1 MSYDMKKRDEVDK
14 VKKIEAEEAENKE
27 KPEQKDHGRTDDG
40 RMVLCA
46 ANKYE
51 MKYFFNKTFQSLPES
66 IQNELHIISVLF
78 AQEVGGIFK
87 ILFEDD
93 GDVTIETEASEEDI
107 LYDDI
112 SAGLMV
118 AEIKRTR
125 QELFESLSL
134 YYKVF
139 VLKENPGELLEEEE

>member
-1 MSYDMKKRDEVDK
+1 MSQQTDE
-14 VKKIEAEEAENKE
+14 
-27 KPEQKDHGRTDDG
+27 GRLKDG

-51 MKYFFNKTFQSLPES
+51 MKYFFNKNFERIPKS
-66 IQNELHIISVLF
+66 IKDELHIISVLF
-78 AQEVGGIFK
+78 VQEVGGIFK
-87 ILFEDD
+87 IVFDEDGDITMETESAEDD
-93 GDVTIETEASEEDI
+93 F

-125 QELFESLSL
+125 QEMFESLRMF
-134 YYKVF
+134 YKVF
-139 VLKENPGELLEEEE
+139 ILKEDTEGFLEGEDI

>member
-1 MSYDMKKRDEVDK
+1 MSQQTDE
-14 VKKIEAEEAENKE
+14 
-27 KPEQKDHGRTDDG
+27 GRLKDG

-51 MKYFFNKTFQSLPES
+51 MKYFFNTNFDRIPKS
-66 IQNELHIISVLF
+66 IQDELHIISVLF
-78 AQEVGGIFK
+78 VQEVGGIFK
-87 ILFEDD
+87 IVFDEDGDITMETESAEDD
-93 GDVTIETEASEEDI
+93 F

-125 QELFESLSL
+125 QEMFESLRMF
-134 YYKVF
+134 YKVF
-139 VLKENPGELLEEEE
+139 ILKEDTEELLEGEDI

>member
-1 MSYDMKKRDEVDK
+1 MSQQTDE
-14 VKKIEAEEAENKE
+14 
-27 KPEQKDHGRTDDG
+27 GRLKDG

-51 MKYFFNKTFQSLPES
+51 MKYFFNKNFERIPKS
-66 IQNELHIISVLF
+66 IKDELHIISVLF
-78 AQEVGGIFK
+78 VQEVGGIFK
-87 ILFEDD
+87 IVFEEDGDITMETESAEDD
-93 GDVTIETEASEEDI
+93 F

-125 QELFESLSL
+125 QEMFESLRMF
-134 YYKVF
+134 YKVF
-139 VLKENPGELLEEEE
+139 ILKEDAEELLEGEDISTSL

>member
-1 MSYDMKKRDEVDK
+1 MSQQTDE
-14 VKKIEAEEAENKE
+14 
-27 KPEQKDHGRTDDG
+27 GRLKDG

-51 MKYFFNKTFQSLPES
+51 MKYFFNKNFERIPKS
-66 IQNELHIISVLF
+66 IQDELHIISVLF
-78 AQEVGGIFK
+78 VQEVGGIFK
-87 ILFEDD
+87 IVFDEDGDITMETESAEDD
-93 GDVTIETEASEEDI
+93 F

-125 QELFESLSL
+125 QEMFESLRMF
-134 YYKVF
+134 YKVF
-139 VLKENPGELLEEEE
+139 ILKEDTEELLEGEDI

>member
-1 MSYDMKKRDEVDK
+1 MSDNLVNVKNDE
-14 VKKIEAEEAENKE
+14 
-27 KPEQKDHGRTDDG
+27 GRTPDG

-51 MKYFFNKTFQSLPES
+51 MKYFFNKTFQSLPEF

-78 AQEVGGIFK
+78 AQEAGGIFK
-87 ILFEDD
+87 IIFEED
-93 GDVTIETEASEEDI
+93 GDITIETEASEDDV
-107 LYDDI
+107 LYDEI
-112 SAGLMV
+112 SAGLLV

-125 QELFESLSL
+125 QEMFESLSL

-139 VLKENPGELLEEEE
+139 VLKENPGDLLEEEM

>member
-1 MSYDMKKRDEVDK
+1 MSQQADE
-14 VKKIEAEEAENKE
+14 
-27 KPEQKDHGRTDDG
+27 GRLKDG

-51 MKYFFNKTFQSLPES
+51 MKYFFNKNFERIPKS
-66 IQNELHIISVLF
+66 IKDELHIISVLF
-78 AQEVGGIFK
+78 VQEVGGIFK
-87 ILFEDD
+87 IVFEEDGDITMETESAEDD
-93 GDVTIETEASEEDI
+93 F

-125 QELFESLSL
+125 QEMFESLRMF
-134 YYKVF
+134 YKVF
-139 VLKENPGELLEEEE
+139 ILKEDAEELLEE

>member
-1 MSYDMKKRDEVDK
+1 MSDKAEPIKEDEGK
-14 VKKIEAEEAENKE
+14 T
-27 KPEQKDHGRTDDG
+27 PDG

-78 AQEVGGIFK
+78 VQEAGGIFK
-87 ILFEDD
+87 IVFEED
-93 GDVTIETEASEEDI
+93 GDITMETEAAEDDI

-112 SAGLMV
+112 SAGLLV

-139 VLKENPGELLEEEE
+139 ILKENPGDLLEEET

>member
-1 MSYDMKKRDEVDK
+1 MSQQTDE
-14 VKKIEAEEAENKE
+14 
-27 KPEQKDHGRTDDG
+27 GRLKDG

-51 MKYFFNKTFQSLPES
+51 MKYFFNKNFDRIPKS
-66 IQNELHIISVLF
+66 IQDELHIISVLF
-78 AQEVGGIFK
+78 VQEVGGIFK
-87 ILFEDD
+87 IVFDEDGDITMETESAEDD
-93 GDVTIETEASEEDI
+93 F

-125 QELFESLSL
+125 QEMFESLRMF
-134 YYKVF
+134 YKVF
-139 VLKENPGELLEEEE
+139 ILKEDTEGLLEGKDI

>member
-1 MSYDMKKRDEVDK
+1 MSQQIDE
-14 VKKIEAEEAENKE
+14 
-27 KPEQKDHGRTDDG
+27 GRLKDG

-51 MKYFFNKTFQSLPES
+51 MKYFFNKNFERIPKS
-66 IQNELHIISVLF
+66 IQDELHIISVLF
-78 AQEVGGIFK
+78 VQEVGGIFK
-87 ILFEDD
+87 IVFDEDGDITMETESAEDD
-93 GDVTIETEASEEDI
+93 F

-125 QELFESLSL
+125 QEMFESLRMV
-134 YYKVF
+134 YKVF
-139 VLKENPGELLEEEE
+139 IVKEDTEGFLEGEDI

>member
-1 MSYDMKKRDEVDK
+1 MSQQTDE
-14 VKKIEAEEAENKE
+14 
-27 KPEQKDHGRTDDG
+27 GRLKDG

-51 MKYFFNKTFQSLPES
+51 MKYFFNKNFERIPKS
-66 IQNELHIISVLF
+66 IQDELHIISVLF
-78 AQEVGGIFK
+78 VQEIGGIFK
-87 ILFEDD
+87 IVFEEDGDITMETESAEDD
-93 GDVTIETEASEEDI
+93 F

-125 QELFESLSL
+125 QEMFESLRMF
-134 YYKVF
+134 YKVF
-139 VLKENPGELLEEEE
+139 ILKEDTEGFLEGEDI

>member
-1 MSYDMKKRDEVDK
+1 MS
-14 VKKIEAEEAENKE
+14 EEKQTTDSEEKE
-27 KPEQKDHGRTDDG
+27 KEQRTESISDGRMPDG

-87 ILFEDD
+87 IVFEED
-93 GDVTIETEASEEDI
+93 GDITIETEAAEDDL

-125 QELFESLSL
+125 QEMFESLSL

-139 VLKENPGELLEEEE
+139 VLKENLGELLEEEE

>member
-1 MSYDMKKRDEVDK
+1 MSDQRQ
-14 VKKIEAEEAENKE
+14 EENIKEEIKKE
-27 KPEQKDHGRTDDG
+27 KVGDEGRMADG

-87 ILFEDD
+87 IVFEED
-93 GDVTIETEASEEDI
+93 GDVTIETEAAEDDV

-125 QELFESLSL
+125 QEMFESLSL

-139 VLKENPGELLEEEE
+139 ILKENPGELLEEEE

>member
-1 MSYDMKKRDEVDK
+1 MSDKTEQIKDDE
-14 VKKIEAEEAENKE
+14 
-27 KPEQKDHGRTDDG
+27 GRTPDG

-78 AQEVGGIFK
+78 AQEAGGVFK
-87 ILFEDD
+87 IVFEED
-93 GDVTIETEASEEDI
+93 GDITIETEASEDDI

-112 SAGLMV
+112 SAGLLV
-118 AEIKRTR
+118 SEIKRTR
-125 QELFESLSL
+125 QEMFESLSM
-134 YYKVF
+134 YYKIF
-139 VLKENPGELLEEEE
+139 VLKENPGDLLDDADD

>member
-1 MSYDMKKRDEVDK
+1 MSQQTDE
-14 VKKIEAEEAENKE
+14 
-27 KPEQKDHGRTDDG
+27 GRLKDG

-51 MKYFFNKTFQSLPES
+51 MKYFFNKNFDRIPKS
-66 IQNELHIISVLF
+66 IQDELHIISVLF
-78 AQEVGGIFK
+78 VQEVGGIFK
-87 ILFEDD
+87 IVFDEDGDITMETESAEDD
-93 GDVTIETEASEEDI
+93 F

-125 QELFESLSL
+125 QEMFESLRMF
-134 YYKVF
+134 YKVF
-139 VLKENPGELLEEEE
+139 ILKEDTEELLEGEDI

>member
-1 MSYDMKKRDEVDK
+1 MSQQIDE
-14 VKKIEAEEAENKE
+14 
-27 KPEQKDHGRTDDG
+27 GRLKDG

-51 MKYFFNKTFQSLPES
+51 MKYFFNKNFDRIPKS
-66 IQNELHIISVLF
+66 IQDELHIISVLF
-78 AQEVGGIFK
+78 VQEVGGIFK
-87 ILFEDD
+87 IVFDEDGDITMETESAEDD
-93 GDVTIETEASEEDI
+93 F

-125 QELFESLSL
+125 QEMFESLRMF
-134 YYKVF
+134 YKVF
-139 VLKENPGELLEEEE
+139 ILKEDTEELLEGEDI

>member
-1 MSYDMKKRDEVDK
+1 MSQQTDE
-14 VKKIEAEEAENKE
+14 
-27 KPEQKDHGRTDDG
+27 GRLKDG

-51 MKYFFNKTFQSLPES
+51 MKYFFNKNFERIPKS

-78 AQEVGGIFK
+78 VQEVGGIFK
-87 ILFEDD
+87 IVFDEDGDITMETESAEDD
-93 GDVTIETEASEEDI
+93 F

-125 QELFESLSL
+125 QEMFESLRMF
-134 YYKVF
+134 YKVF
-139 VLKENPGELLEEEE
+139 ILKEDTEELLEGEGI

>member
-1 MSYDMKKRDEVDK
+1 MSQQTDE
-14 VKKIEAEEAENKE
+14 
-27 KPEQKDHGRTDDG
+27 GRLKDG

-51 MKYFFNKTFQSLPES
+51 MKYFFNKNFERIPKS
-66 IQNELHIISVLF
+66 IQDELHIISVLF
-78 AQEVGGIFK
+78 VQEVGGIFK
-87 ILFEDD
+87 IVFDEDGDITMETESAEDD
-93 GDVTIETEASEEDI
+93 F

-125 QELFESLSL
+125 QEMFESLRMF
-134 YYKVF
+134 YKVF
-139 VLKENPGELLEEEE
+139 ILKEDAEGLLEGKNI

>member
-1 MSYDMKKRDEVDK
+1 MEEKRKDIKLQD
-14 VKKIEAEEAENKE
+14 VKM
-27 KPEQKDHGRTDDG
+27 DDGRAADG

-51 MKYFFNKTFQSLPES
+51 MKYFFNKTFASLPDS
-66 IQNELHIISVLF
+66 IQKELHIISVLF
-78 AQEVGGIFK
+78 AQEVGGVFK
-87 ILFEDD
+87 ILFEAD
-93 GDVTIETEASEEDI
+93 GDITIETEAKEEDF

-125 QELFESLSL
+125 QEMFESLSL

-139 VLKENPGELLEEEE
+139 VLKENPGDLLEEEK

>member
-1 MSYDMKKRDEVDK
+1 MSNNLKS
-14 VKKIEAEEAENKE
+14 VKSGE
-27 KPEQKDHGRTDDG
+27 GRTPDG

-51 MKYFFNKTFQSLPES
+51 MKYFFNKTFESLPES

-87 ILFEDD
+87 IVFEED
-93 GDVTIETEASEEDI
+93 GDITMETEAAEDDI

-112 SAGLMV
+112 SAGLLV

-125 QELFESLSL
+125 QEMFESLSL

-139 VLKENPGELLEEEE
+139 VLKENPGDLLEEET

>member
-1 MSYDMKKRDEVDK
+1 MSQQTDE
-14 VKKIEAEEAENKE
+14 
-27 KPEQKDHGRTDDG
+27 GRLKDG

-51 MKYFFNKTFQSLPES
+51 MKYFFNKNFERIPKS
-66 IQNELHIISVLF
+66 IKDELHIISVLF
-78 AQEVGGIFK
+78 VQEVGGIFK
-87 ILFEDD
+87 IVFEEDGDITMETESAEDD
-93 GDVTIETEASEEDI
+93 F

-125 QELFESLSL
+125 QEMFESLRMF
-134 YYKVF
+134 YKVF
-139 VLKENPGELLEEEE
+139 ILKEDTEELLEE

>member
-1 MSYDMKKRDEVDK
+1 MSQQTDE
-14 VKKIEAEEAENKE
+14 
-27 KPEQKDHGRTDDG
+27 GRLKDG

-51 MKYFFNKTFQSLPES
+51 MKYFFNKNFDRIPKS
-66 IQNELHIISVLF
+66 IQDELHIISVLF
-78 AQEVGGIFK
+78 VQEVGGIFK
-87 ILFEDD
+87 IVFDEDGDITMETESDEDD
-93 GDVTIETEASEEDI
+93 F

-125 QELFESLSL
+125 QEMFESLRMF
-134 YYKVF
+134 YKVF
-139 VLKENPGELLEEEE
+139 ILKEDTEELLEGEDI

>member
-1 MSYDMKKRDEVDK
+1 MSQQTD
-14 VKKIEAEEAENKE
+14 
-27 KPEQKDHGRTDDG
+27 GRLKDG

-51 MKYFFNKTFQSLPES
+51 MKYFFNKNFERIPKS
-66 IQNELHIISVLF
+66 IQDELHIISVLF
-78 AQEVGGIFK
+78 VQEVGGIFK
-87 ILFEDD
+87 IVFDEDGDITMETESAEDD
-93 GDVTIETEASEEDI
+93 F

-125 QELFESLSL
+125 QEMFESLRMF
-134 YYKVF
+134 YKVF
-139 VLKENPGELLEEEE
+139 ILKEDTEGFLEGEDI

>member
-1 MSYDMKKRDEVDK
+1 MSQQTDE
-14 VKKIEAEEAENKE
+14 
-27 KPEQKDHGRTDDG
+27 GRLKDG

-51 MKYFFNKTFQSLPES
+51 MKYFFNKNFERIPKS
-66 IQNELHIISVLF
+66 IKDELHIISVLF
-78 AQEVGGIFK
+78 VQEVGGIFK
-87 ILFEDD
+87 IVFEEDGDITMETESAEDD
-93 GDVTIETEASEEDI
+93 F

-125 QELFESLSL
+125 QEMFESLRMF
-134 YYKVF
+134 YRVF
-139 VLKENPGELLEEEE
+139 ILKEDAEELLEE

>member
-1 MSYDMKKRDEVDK
+1 MSQQIDE
-14 VKKIEAEEAENKE
+14 
-27 KPEQKDHGRTDDG
+27 GRLKDG

-51 MKYFFNKTFQSLPES
+51 MKYFFNKNFERIPKS
-66 IQNELHIISVLF
+66 IQDELHIISVLF
-78 AQEVGGIFK
+78 VQEVGGIFK
-87 ILFEDD
+87 IVFDEDGDITMETESAEDD
-93 GDVTIETEASEEDI
+93 F

-125 QELFESLSL
+125 QEMFESLRMF
-134 YYKVF
+134 YKVF
-139 VLKENPGELLEEEE
+139 ILKEDAEELLEGEDI

>member
-1 MSYDMKKRDEVDK
+1 MSKQELTT
-14 VKKIEAEEAENKE
+14 EGAEEMSKQE
-27 KPEQKDHGRTDDG
+27 KTDGAGDGRMSDG

-46 ANKYE
+46 ANQYE

-66 IQNELHIISVLF
+66 IQKELHIISVLF
-78 AQEVGGIFK
+78 AREVGGVFK
-87 ILFEDD
+87 IVFEED
-93 GDVTIETEASEEDI
+93 GDITIETEAAEDDL

>member
-1 MSYDMKKRDEVDK
+1 MSDKAELIKEDEGK
-14 VKKIEAEEAENKE
+14 T
-27 KPEQKDHGRTDDG
+27 PDG

-51 MKYFFNKTFQSLPES
+51 MKYFFNKTFRSLPES

-78 AQEVGGIFK
+78 AQEAGGIFK
-87 ILFEDD
+87 IVFEED
-93 GDVTIETEASEEDI
+93 GDITMETEAAEDDI

-112 SAGLMV
+112 SAGLLV

-125 QELFESLSL
+125 QEMFESLSL

-139 VLKENPGELLEEEE
+139 ILKENPGDLLEEET

>member
-1 MSYDMKKRDEVDK
+1 MSQQTDE
-14 VKKIEAEEAENKE
+14 
-27 KPEQKDHGRTDDG
+27 GRLKDG

-51 MKYFFNKTFQSLPES
+51 MKYFFNKNFERIPKS
-66 IQNELHIISVLF
+66 IQDELHIISVLF
-78 AQEVGGIFK
+78 VQEVGGIFK
-87 ILFEDD
+87 IVFEEDGDITMETESAEDD
-93 GDVTIETEASEEDI
+93 F

-125 QELFESLSL
+125 QEMFESLRMF
-134 YYKVF
+134 YKVF
-139 VLKENPGELLEEEE
+139 ILKEDAEELLEE

>member
-1 MSYDMKKRDEVDK
+1 MSDKAETIKEDEGK
-14 VKKIEAEEAENKE
+14 T
-27 KPEQKDHGRTDDG
+27 PDG

-87 ILFEDD
+87 IVFEED
-93 GDVTIETEASEEDI
+93 GDITMETEASEDDI

-112 SAGLMV
+112 SAGLLV

-125 QELFESLSL
+125 QEMFESLSL

-139 VLKENPGELLEEEE
+139 ILKENPGDLLEEET

>member
-1 MSYDMKKRDEVDK
+1 MSQQIDE
-14 VKKIEAEEAENKE
+14 
-27 KPEQKDHGRTDDG
+27 GRLKDG

-51 MKYFFNKTFQSLPES
+51 MKYFFNKNFERIPKS
-66 IQNELHIISVLF
+66 IKDELHIISVLF
-78 AQEVGGIFK
+78 VQEVGGIFK
-87 ILFEDD
+87 IVFEEDGDITMETESAEDD
-93 GDVTIETEASEEDI
+93 F

-125 QELFESLSL
+125 QEMFESLRMF
-134 YYKVF
+134 YKVF
-139 VLKENPGELLEEEE
+139 ILKEDAEELLEGEDI

>member
-1 MSYDMKKRDEVDK
+1 MSKQERT
-14 VKKIEAEEAENKE
+14 IEGAEEMSKQE
-27 KPEQKDHGRTDDG
+27 KTDGAGDGRMSDG

-46 ANKYE
+46 ANQYE

-66 IQNELHIISVLF
+66 IQKELHIISVLF
-78 AQEVGGIFK
+78 AQEVGGVFK
-87 ILFEDD
+87 IVFEED
-93 GDVTIETEASEEDI
+93 GDITIETEAAEDDL

-139 VLKENPGELLEEEE
+139 VLKENPGKLLEEEE